1 MKTIKLLKRTYGKG
15 QRNAYTPTL
24 VNWNNVCHAGYE
36 SEYKKAEPPF
46 NSVKNDDWNKFTT
59 IHMMDG
65 KTIQVKEPL
74 ELIMKKLKLSAE
86 TTHSVFEKEV
96 VNG

>member
-36 SEYKKAEPPF
+36 SEYKKAKPPF
-46 NSVKNDDWNKFTT
+46 HSVKNEDWNKFTT

-65 KTIQVKEPL
+65 KSIQVKESL
-74 ELIMKKLKLSAE
+74 DAIMKKLKPSSLS
-86 TTHSVFEKEV
+86 HSVFEKEI
-96 VNG
+96 VND